1 MVLKP
6 VQELAGLL
14 CYTDPVSQAK
24 GKDVSQFLTKET
36 RKCMIDSIIVAISTS
51 DMQTKARSSKV
62 LSGSTK
68 LSQMI
73 KQIQVT
79 QEMLIESRQN

>member
-14 CYTDPVSQAK
+14 CYTDPVSQTK
-24 GKDVSQFLTKET
+24 GKNVSQFLIKET
-36 RKCMIDSIIVAISTS
+36 RKCIIDAIILATSTS
-51 DMQTKARSSKV
+51 DMQIKASLKV